1 MKTCVII
8 PSHNEAAMIGRL
20 VKQVMG
26 EALAVLVVDDGST
39 DNTFQA
45 AKNNG
50 AVTLKNQ
57 LNEGKGA
64 SLITGFNYALK
75 QGFDAVVTMDGDGQH
90 LPEDIP
96 LFIASAE
103 RSKSGIFV
111 GNRMLNVGNMPL
123 LRRATN
129 KFMSWLISALAGQDI
144 PDSQCGFRLIKR
156 EVLEKLSLKSARF
169 EIESE
174 MLIKAA
180 RLGFKIESVPIKTV
194 YAGGTSHINP
204 VIDTLRFIKFFIG
217 ELWSDYHSKEGGA

>member
-8 PSHNEAAMIGRL
+8 PSHNEAATIGRL
-20 VKQVMG
+20 VRKVAG
-26 EALAVLVVDDGST
+26 EGLTVLVVDDGST
-39 DNTFQA
+39 DNTSQA
-45 AKNNG
+45 AKDSG

-64 SLITGFNYALK
+64 SLITGFNYAVK
-75 QGFDAVVTMDGDGQH
+75 SGFDAVVTMDGDGQH

-96 LFIASAE
+96 RFIASAE

-129 KFMSWLISALAGQDI
+129 KFMSWLISGVARQDI
-144 PDSQCGFRLIKR
+144 PDSQCGFRLVKR
-156 EVLEKLSLKSARF
+156 EVLERLTLKSARF

-180 RLGFKIESVPIKTV
+180 RLGFTIESVPIKTV
-194 YAGGTSHINP
+194 YTGGASHINP
-204 VIDTLRFIKFFIG
+204 VIDTLRFIKFFIE
-217 ELWSDYHSKEGGA
+217 ELWSDCHSKEGGA